1 MGFVHHCPRP
11 GGSGLYHYALIL
23 YHLTTARGLGSG
35 ARSVSENAN
44 VNSRRFGSPP
54 AEICGDLREHCC
66 GSQRLET
73 PLVARRSGRGG
84 AVVVA
89 SPPAARRWP
98 VGGLDRR
105 TETVT
110 RAGCGVRWYWW
121 RLAWH
126 ADVTPTS
133 PPTGVQPGSLSAHA
147 AAWASQAPESRP
159 SSSSDDAHASTS
171 LPLSSWP
178 PSSGRAPSVAALSSA
193 AREPI
198 RTHRTPKA
206 WN

>member
-1 MGFVHHCPRP
+1 M
-11 GGSGLYHYALIL
+11 YHYALIL

-35 ARSVSENAN
+35 ARSVSGNAK

-121 RLAWH
+121 RLARH
-126 ADVTPTS
+126 ADLGSTGEARCPLDACTVAVRRRPTE
-133 PPTGVQPGSLSAHA
+133 GCAWWVLSCVSGCAMRG
-147 AAWASQAPESRP
+147 AW
-159 SSSSDDAHASTS
+159 
-171 LPLSSWP
+171 
-178 PSSGRAPSVAALSSA
+178 SGRACGAWCRGRPSLTGRSTRTRAPSSRRSCVA
-193 AREPI
+193 
-198 RTHRTPKA
+198 RTQTM
-206 WN
+206 